1 MLFNY
6 EARTI
11 SGEPRVGQVEAFSQD
26 AAIEILQRNELIL
39 LNIRESSEISIFSKK
54 MKFLERVSKKEVVI
68 FSRQMSALL
77 QAKVPII
84 ESLKTMI
91 VQIKN
96 EAFRNAIE
104 KITQSVDAGNPLS
117 KSLAEHKKVFSTF
130 YISVVHA
137 GELSGK
143 LEDVFT
149 YLADTLEREFYLTQ
163 KVRGAMMY
171 PAFIMLGLVGVLFVM
186 MVWVIPNLTTVFTEA
201 GVDLPLLTRII
212 IAMSNIFQ
220 DFWWLILMVLAGAGF
235 GLWYWVGTPIGKAIW
250 GKAQLKIPIFGDLL
264 IKFYIARF
272 ADSLGTLIKGGLP
285 IIQSLE
291 VSADIAGNDTYKK
304 IISETIEAVRKGN
317 TISSVFKTREEVP
330 IMVSQM
336 IYIGE
341 QSGKL
346 DQTLKT
352 VANFYQ
358 KEVANAMDNLVTIIE
373 PVLILVLGVMVGI
386 LLVGILM
393 PMYNLT
399 SAI

>member
-1 MLFNY
+1 MLFSY

-11 SGEPRVGQVEAFSQD
+11 NGEPRTGIVEASSQD
-26 AAIEILQRNELIL
+26 AAIDILQRNELIL
-39 LNIRESSEISIFSKK
+39 LNIREASEISVFAKK
-54 MKFLERVSKKEVVI
+54 IKLFERVSKKEIVI

-84 ESLKTMI
+84 ESLRTMI
-91 VQIKN
+91 AQAKN
-96 EAFRNAIE
+96 ETFREAIE
-104 KITQSVDAGNPLS
+104 KITQTVDAGNPLS
-117 KSLAEHKKVFSTF
+117 KAFAEHKKIFSSF

-171 PAFIMLGLVGVLFVM
+171 PAFILLGLLGVLFVM
-186 MVWVIPNLTTVFTEA
+186 MVWVVPNLTSVFTEA
-201 GVDLPLLTRII
+201 GVQLPLLTRMIIGMSKLFQNFWWLMI
-212 IAMSNIFQ
+212 IAM
-220 DFWWLILMVLAGAGF
+220 AGGAY
-235 GLWYWVGTPIGKAIW
+235 GLWYWISTPAGKAVW
-250 GKAQLKIPIFGDLL
+250 GRLQLKIPIFGDILT
-264 IKFYIARF
+264 KFYIARF
-272 ADSLGTLIKGGLP
+272 ADSLGALIKGGLP

-291 VSADIAGNDTYKK
+291 VSSDIAGNYAYQQ
-304 IISETIEAVRKGN
+304 IIAETIDAVKKGS
-317 TISSVFKTREEVP
+317 TISSVFKTHDEIP
-330 IMVSQM
+330 LMVSQM

-346 DQTLKT
+346 DQTLNT
-352 VANFYQ
+352 VAGFYQ
-358 KEVANAMDNLVTIIE
+358 KEVSNAMDNLVTIIE
-373 PVLILVLGVMVGI
+373 PVLILVLGVAVGI